1 MSFEIVFN
9 IAELGPAGGGW
20 AGWGGGGETFA
31 KMLPTPRHQPPSAA
45 VILKHF
51 IMVILTFVIVI

>member
-9 IAELGPAGGGW
+9 IAELGPAGG
-20 AGWGGGGETFA
+20 GWGGGGETFA

-45 VILKHF
+45 VILKHGHTY
-51 IMVILTFVIVI
+51 LE

>member
-20 AGWGGGGETFA
+20 GGGGETFA
-31 KMLPTPRHQPPSAA
+31 KMLPTPRHQQPSAA